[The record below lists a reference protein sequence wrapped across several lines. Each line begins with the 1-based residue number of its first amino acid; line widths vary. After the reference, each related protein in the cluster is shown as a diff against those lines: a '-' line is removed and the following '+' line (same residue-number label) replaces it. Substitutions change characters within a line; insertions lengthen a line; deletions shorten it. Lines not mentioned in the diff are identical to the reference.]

1 MSDATKELADAG
13 LSQLINV
20 VDLTSGAAIEGV
32 QQLRGAV
39 FDTAGAAVNLSDT
52 LSEDVIE
59 EIQDLRAKLIERL
72 QAAKAALTTPLEA
85 LP

>member
-1 MSDATKELADAG
+1 MTDALKETADAG

-20 VDLTSGAAIEGV
+20 VDLTSGAAVEGV

-39 FDTAGAAVNLSDT
+39 FDVAGSAVNLSDA

-59 EIQDLRAKLIERL
+59 EIQDLRGKLIERL
-72 QAAKAALTTPLEA
+72 NAAKAALTTPLEA